1 MVGGACAQSNLPS
14 CQGHASSWSNCFD
27 TYYFSN
33 GDKYIGEWVSGKAN
47 GRGTQFIGDGQYKGG
62 KYAGEFKDNKYDGF
76 GTYYFPNGDK
86 FVGEWKDGKRSGQG
100 ALTKADGRVGLGEWK
115 DAKPHGRFIE
125 FKPDKN
131 IERAGIYEN
140 GKFIKADNVNP
151 SIFNRISA
159 SINSQTESPVVV
171 ENYQLKAE
179 EEKRKRNEIDD
190 QLKIT
195 QQSFTNS
202 SLKSNLSPCQGGDKS
217 LWNDCFGVWV
227 PKEGDKI
234 LSLNGVNTN
243 GITYGPMRTTSQ
255 KYVGEWKNGM
265 FHGFGSYD
273 SGGGYKY
280 TGEWKNGLKSGLGT
294 QYSGG
299 DFYFGFFD
307 EDILDGQAVYFRQN
321 GSFTLSEWRK
331 GQLYGRFIDYKAD
344 KTIERSGIYETGLPV
359 KLQKVDPYVF
369 INLIK
374 LKSELSFIDS
384 EAGNQPQYFQQ
395 LIPAKIT
402 QKESKRIAL
411 VIGNASYN
419 SAPLK
424 NPLNDAADISSAL
437 RQSGFEVIDQRNATL
452 QEMTRGIREFGDKLL
467 KSDVGLVYYSGHGL
481 EVKGRNYLLP
491 VNASMIREDEI
502 AFQAVDANLILE
514 KMNTAKKSVNILI
527 VDACRDNPF
536 ARSFRS
542 VNRGLAQM
550 DAPTGTIVSFSTAP
564 GKTASDGDGRNSPFT
579 KNLVKAMMRADMP
592 IEAMFKE
599 VRKSVVEETK
609 GQQTPWE
616 SSSLIGDFYFKVSK

>member
-1 MVGGACAQSNLPS
+1 MKNLLRYLALTLTLIVGFAIAQTQKPECVKTTLSLAQILPGYVELNN
-14 CQGHASSWSNCFD
+14 CTNNQGTM
-27 TYYFSN
+27 TYPSGEQYAGQWKN
-33 GDKYIGEWVSGKAN
+33 GKRNGFGTIYYPNGK
-47 GRGTQFIGDGQYKGG
+47 TKF
-62 KYAGEFKDNKYDGF
+62 AGEFKNDEINGIGTEYSLIGSIIAEGTWVDGKFVSPSQSQQNSDTNTELTSNLPACQGFDVYRWNNCF
-76 GTYYFPNGDK
+76 GTSTYASGD
-86 FVGEWKDGKRSGQG
+86 RY
-100 ALTKADGRVGLGEWK
+100 
-115 DAKPHGRFIE
+115 I
-125 FKPDKN
+125 
-131 IERAGIYEN
+131 
-140 GKFIKADNVNP
+140 
-151 SIFNRISA
+151 
-159 SINSQTESPVVV
+159 
-171 ENYQLKAE
+171 
-179 EEKRKRNEIDD
+179 
-190 QLKIT
+190 
-195 QQSFTNS
+195 
-202 SLKSNLSPCQGGDKS
+202 
-217 LWNDCFGVWV
+217 
-227 PKEGDKI
+227 
-234 LSLNGVNTN
+234 
-243 GITYGPMRTTSQ
+243 
-255 KYVGEWKNGM
+255 GEWKNGA
-265 FHGFGSYD
+265 FNGQGTYYFQADNERKGDKYVGEFKDGKRDGQGSYYVLANNKFKGTKYI
-273 SGGGYKY
+273 GGFKENLLHGVGTFTTNNGESYLGEYKL
-280 TGEWKNGLKSGLGT
+280 GERDGRGTLTFVNGEKYVGEFKRNNYNGQGT
-294 QYSGG
+294 YYSSNGAIANQG
-299 DFYFGFFD
+299 MWT
-307 EDILDGQAVYFRQN
+307 DGNFV
-321 GSFTLSEWRK
+321 E
-331 GQLYGRFIDYKAD
+331 
-344 KTIERSGIYETGLPV
+344 
-359 KLQKVDPYVF
+359 
-369 INLIK
+369 
-374 LKSELSFIDS
+374 SEL
-384 EAGNQPQYFQQ
+384 AKPTQQ
-395 LIPAKIT
+395 LSSQQASPSNISPRN
-402 QKESKRIAL
+402 SKRIAL

-424 NPLNDAADISSAL
+424 NPLNDAADISAAL